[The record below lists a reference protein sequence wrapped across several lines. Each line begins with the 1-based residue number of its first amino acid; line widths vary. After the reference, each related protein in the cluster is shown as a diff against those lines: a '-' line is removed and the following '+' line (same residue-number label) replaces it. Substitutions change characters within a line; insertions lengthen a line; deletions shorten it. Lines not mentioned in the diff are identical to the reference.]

1 MSSKHQAEL
10 TRVLVLLDQAESLC
24 KSLIVERVES
34 NLIINIP
41 REGVSLREIEKQ
53 AILQALELTGWVQQ
67 SAAILLHISP
77 RVMNHK
83 IHHVHHL
90 FPVRRKSR

>member
-10 TRVLVLLDQAESLC
+10 TRILVLLDQAESLC
-24 KSLIVERVES
+24 K
-34 NLIINIP
+34 NLIEERADSAWIVNIP
-41 REGVSLREIEKQ
+41 KEGVSLREVERE
-53 AILQALELTGWVQQ
+53 AILQALELTGWIQQ

-90 FPVRRKSR
+90 LPAKRKSR